1 MYISKITIKKIGH
14 HPLERYDGPFLL
26 VLVLV
31 TRIISSALGCRKQWF
46 FRVTLENN
54 LMYNLW
60 KNRAILD
67 DIDTKRSSG
76 PCFQVIIFIPQVT
89 GFVHAFS
96 YINLFL

>member
-31 TRIISSALGCRKQWF
+31 TRIISSALGSRKQWF

-60 KNRAILD
+60 KNHAILD

-76 PCFQVIIFIPQVT
+76 PCFQGHNFHSSSNGLRT
-89 GFVHAFS
+89 RF
-96 YINLFL
+96 